1 MDVKLTI
8 PKKIAHKYRYLLTRF
23 KNTEWSGPAFY
34 RIKTDDNGFPTEFK
48 IVHFHPLDL
57 GHGTSTDFDAGD
69 VASILKET
77 YQKYPS
83 LKHCYIGLIHSHHTM
98 GAFLSG
104 TDKDTILD
112 MAPNEGFYGSLV
124 VASEGKATEAFGFS
138 YIDQYGQ
145 AHAMILDEDDI
156 EIQLPEYKVED
167 DWKEQADTIEK
178 NKPKSLVTYKNTQQ
192 TQLWR
197 PIQNTKNSAQIRLA
211 KYTKSKQ
218 TKIQKIL
225 DSFGDGKLSEID
237 AEAKLENLG
246 CSEVDIIFFMED
258 AGETQAYNY
267 GYNYGGYYGL

>member
-69 VASILKET
+69 VAAILKET

-112 MAPNEGFYGSLV
+112 MAPSEGFYGSLV

-167 DWKEQADTIEK
+167 EWKEQADTIEK

-197 PIQNTKNSAQIRLA
+197 QNPYTDTERRLA

-218 TKIQKIL
+218 IKINEIL
-225 DSFGDGKLSEID
+225 DKYEDGDMTETD
-237 AEAKLENLG
+237 AEAKLERLG
-246 CSEVDIIFFMED
+246 CSEVDIIFFMND
-258 AGETQAYNY
+258 SSKAQAHNY
-267 GYNYGGYYGL
+267 GYSYGGYYGL